1 MSENPQHPELLAPAG
16 GWDCLRAAV
25 ANGADA
31 VYFGLPRFN
40 ARLRADNF
48 RDEELPDVVT
58 FCHRHGVKAYV
69 AFNTLV
75 FTGELD
81 AAEAMLRDCSRAG
94 VDALIVQDVG
104 LVRLARTVVPELPI
118 HASTQMTITS
128 PEGVEFARELGV
140 ERVVLARELSLRDLE
155 KFRTQSTS
163 GATEKSEIRN
173 QKSEMPLEVFVHGA
187 LCVAY
192 SGQCL
197 TSESLGQR
205 SANRGE
211 CAQACRMTYELIVD
225 GVVRDLG
232 DKRYLLSPQDLA
244 AVEEIPALLERG
256 VTSFKIEG
264 RLKSPEYVAAVCQV
278 YRRALDA
285 ALVAGTVAAT
295 PPSQH
300 VSAAPSPQAPASSRR
315 GVADTRCDEGVAA
328 TLVPAALP
336 PQVSA
341 PAAHR
346 ITDDERYKLEMT
358 FSRGLFTGW
367 MHGVDHQRLV
377 PARSGKKRGPFA
389 GALTRVGGE
398 SVEFDS
404 AVPLKPGDGIVFETG
419 GDTNAEQGG
428 RIYQIKGRRYF
439 FEHDRIDFSK
449 LKIGDR
455 VWKTDDPALG
465 KKLRQ
470 SFTGRIEPRRI
481 PVNLVVRGAAG
492 EPLEVEAGVWSEP
505 LADGCARRDRAPG
518 GTGGPPVP
526 PIVRSAIP
534 LQTARTAPLTDEKLR
549 EHLGRF
555 GEHPYALG
563 ELRNELK
570 GDVIL
575 PISELNRV
583 RRELAFALDA
593 AHQRRRAESPQTWR
607 DVFRGCDAPSQSVPA
622 APSPRAPTHQR
633 TGLTETSCNEGRA
646 VADKSEIRAE
656 RSETAM
662 GAGGANQKSEIR
674 LTVLCR
680 TMEHMEAA
688 LACGVPLLYVD
699 FEDIRRYRD
708 AVALVRG
715 HCVPACGEGAA
726 GTCCDG
732 ASQPRMQPQI
742 FLATPRIQKAG
753 ERGFFKLIENAAP
766 DGVLIRNLGAIDYFR
781 ATPLRRIGDFSLNV
795 ANPLTAQ
802 HFIGRGLER
811 LTISYDLNIAQVLAL
826 LAECGVEGSS
836 ALRVPRSAFEITL
849 HQHMPMFHMEHCVF
863 AAFMSKGTS
872 FLDCGR
878 PCDTHRVHLR
888 DRVGIQHPLRADVGC
903 RNTLFNAVAQTG
915 AGFFDALRG
924 AGLSN
929 FRVELLEEDAVESAR
944 VIRAYQSLIAGER
957 DGEGLWRELKA
968 QSQLGVTKGTLT
980 AR

>member
-1 MSENPQHPELLAPAG
+1 VRDSRDGARVTANNDHPELLAPAG

-48 RDEELPDVVT
+48 RDDELADVVT

-104 LVRLARTVVPELPI
+104 LVRLARKVVPELPI

-128 PEGVEFARELGV
+128 PEGVEFARKLGV
-140 ERVVLARELSLRDLE
+140 ERVVLARELALRELE
-155 KFRTQSTS
+155 KFGTAENPQP
-163 GATEKSEIRN
+163 AL
-173 QKSEMPLEVFVHGA
+173 PLEVFVHGA

-211 CAQACRMTYELIVD
+211 CAQACRMPYELIVD
-225 GVVRDLG
+225 GEVRDLG

-264 RLKSPEYVAAVCQV
+264 RLKSPEYVSAVCQV
-278 YRRALDA
+278 YRRALDDA
-285 ALVAGTVAAT
+285 I
-295 PPSQH
+295 
-300 VSAAPSPQAPASSRR
+300 
-315 GVADTRCDEGVAA
+315 
-328 TLVPAALP
+328 
-336 PQVSA
+336 
-341 PAAHR
+341 AHR
-346 ITDDERYKLEMT
+346 EHRVTEAERYQLEMT

-389 GALTRVGGE
+389 GTIARVGGE
-398 SVEFDS
+398 SVEFDT
-404 AVPLKPGDGIVFETG
+404 AVPLKLGDGIVFDTG

-428 RIYQIKGRRYF
+428 RIYQIKGRRYY
-439 FEHDRIDFSK
+439 FEHERIDFSK
-449 LKIGDR
+449 LKPGDR
-455 VWKTDDPALG
+455 VWKTDDPALD
-465 KKLRQ
+465 KQLRQ
-470 SFTGRIEPRRI
+470 SFTGRIEPRRN
-481 PVNLVVRGAAG
+481 PVNLAVRGAAG
-492 EPLEVEAGVWSEP
+492 EPMEVVCEQAS
-505 LADGCARRDRAPG
+505 
-518 GTGGPPVP
+518 GTVT
-526 PIVRSAIP
+526 VKSTMP
-534 LQTARTAPLTDEKLR
+534 LQTARTAPMTDEKLR

-563 ELRNELK
+563 ELSNNLE

-593 AHQRRRAESPQTWR
+593 ANQHRRAESFQTWR
-607 DVFRGCDAPSQSVPA
+607 EVFTGQNQSPVA
-622 APSPRAPTHQR
+622 SHQSSPVLA
-633 TGLTETSCNEGRA
+633 
-646 VADKSEIRAE
+646 
-656 RSETAM
+656 
-662 GAGGANQKSEIR
+662 
-674 LTVLCR
+674 VLCR
-680 TMEHMEAA
+680 SMEQIEAA
-688 LACGVPLLYVD
+688 LGCGVPVLYVD
-699 FEDIRRYRD
+699 FEDIRRCKD
-708 AVALVRG
+708 AVALVRERG
-715 HCVPACGEGAA
+715 GA
-726 GTCCDG
+726 
-732 ASQPRMQPQI
+732 QI
-742 FLATPRIQKAG
+742 ILATPRIQKAG
-753 ERGFFKLIENAAP
+753 EQGFFKLIENASP

-781 ATPLRRIGDFSLNV
+781 GTSLRRIGDFSLNV

-802 HFIGRGLER
+802 HFIGLGLGR
-811 LTISYDLNIAQVLAL
+811 VTISYDLNIEQVLGL
-826 LAECGVEGSS
+826 LDS
-836 ALRVPRSAFEITL
+836 APPEWFEITL

-878 PCDTHRVHLR
+878 PCDRHRVHLK
-888 DRVGIQHPLRADVGC
+888 DRVGIRHPLRADVGC

-915 AGFFDALRG
+915 AGFFNALRT
-924 AGLSN
+924 AGLAS
-929 FRVELLEEDAVESAR
+929 FRVELLEEDAAESAR

-957 DGEGLWRELKA
+957 DGTGLWRELKA
-968 QSQLGVTKGTLT
+968 QSQLGVTKGTLD
-980 AR
+980 AG